1 MHDWNPVLAAGGIGA
16 ILFIV
21 GSFIAAF
28 VFWIVAL
35 VDAIRRQ
42 FDSDTTKIIWVC
54 VVFFLHFLGA
64 LIYWFA
70 GRPTGRFIDTYS

>member
-1 MHDWNPVLAAGGIGA
+1 MHDWNALFAAGGIGLVLLA
-16 ILFIV
+16 IGLC
-21 GSFIAAF
+21 IAAF

-35 VDAIRRQ
+35 VDSIRRQ